1 MDTNH
6 GVRPVTLALLLAIG
20 LPAAGVAQDTPA
32 SSSGRTDL
40 GFLEVGKSYLIRFPE
55 DRHPV
60 QSKESGIEP
69 QPSGPPATWRANF
82 QVDVFVVRKLGG
94 GSWVLLEHPVDPK
107 AALDVLSARSLIAD
121 KAAVAEIEADPS
133 RKDFLAK
140 RREAARADLKMTKT
154 WVNLT
159 HAISISDPPA
169 EQRWEKLKF
178 SVEVR

>member
-1 MDTNH
+1 MNRNL
-6 GVRPVTLALLLAIG
+6 GVRLAILALMLAVG
-20 LPAAGVAQDTPA
+20 FTTAGVAQDPPA
-32 SSSGRTDL
+32 SSSVKTDL

-60 QSKESGIEP
+60 QMKESGIEP
-69 QPSGPPATWRANF
+69 QPSGAPLTWRANF
-82 QVDVFVVRKLGG
+82 QIDVFVVRKLGG
-94 GSWVLLEHPVDPK
+94 GSWALLEHPIDPK

-121 KAAVAEIEADPS
+121 KVAVAKIEADPS

-140 RREAARADLKMTKT
+140 RREAARAELKTTST
-154 WVNLT
+154 WVNLA

-169 EQRWEKLKF
+169 ERRWEQPKL